1 MFQTG
6 LIWTGVERYRKFL
19 KNLLFEQGKDVKV
32 GPIKQKKKI
41 PGITRICTTFNKMR

>member
-32 GPIKQKKKI
+32 GPIKQKKKKNS
-41 PGITRICTTFNKMR
+41 RNNKDMYYI

>member
-32 GPIKQKKKI
+32 GPIKQKKKNS
-41 PGITRICTTFNKMR
+41 RNNKDMYYI

>member
-32 GPIKQKKKI
+32 GPIKQKKKKKNS
-41 PGITRICTTFNKMR
+41 RNNKDMYYI